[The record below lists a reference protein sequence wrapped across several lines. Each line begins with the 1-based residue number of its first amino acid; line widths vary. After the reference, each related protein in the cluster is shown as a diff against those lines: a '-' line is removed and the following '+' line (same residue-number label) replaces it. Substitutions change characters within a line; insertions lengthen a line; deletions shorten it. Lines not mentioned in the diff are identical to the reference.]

1 MHVAE
6 LDAGMRH
13 MGTTNQTTQRA
24 NHITQRGPV
33 AAEKAPHEIVRDAYA
48 DVVSAEMADRFEPR
62 EAIAANA
69 KWARALDKV
78 NLEMAIIMAK
88 AAREARCGRGD
99 EALRCERIAE
109 RLDKHLRRLAGV
121 SVDELLGTGGGN

>member
-1 MHVAE
+1 
-6 LDAGMRH
+6 

-24 NHITQRGPV
+24 NHITQRVNHTAQGGPV

-88 AAREARCGRGD
+88 AAREARGGVVAQR
-99 EALRCERIAE
+99 EAALRCERIAE